1 MKKLIL
7 SFFILTHLTL
17 FSQISWESAVTIPTP
32 FSKYIRT
39 CKIEHG
45 AAAGDILLTYSDK
58 DHSGNIWMIRSSD
71 LGLTWSIPV
80 IIVKSPKMSN
90 GEYVFNANMIQLE
103 DERLM
108 LVYQHRWDPGTI
120 ATKSYT
126 AVCYSSDGGHTWTAE
141 DKTPTVC
148 VWEGRPIQV
157 HNDKDG
163 DGNNDIYIYFTQ
175 EVTPTF
181 FPPEDCSQNYSV
193 GRAVAYIVSY
203 DNGKTWNTN
212 TSERFSGR
220 IIHRNYN
227 SEINSQGGMPTMAE
241 LPNHRIAVVA
251 EAPKGS
257 SYAFASWV
265 IASDPYDY
273 DFDNIQGNWTSIDYN
288 VNKQNAVTDSNG
300 FILPSSVTLK
310 YDNYVYPNNPANL
323 WKMSTV
329 YGNAPFTCVMPNG
342 LIAYSQNSSQ
352 KILVFVANANGRNSV
367 AVANPFGSSNTFYS
381 SIIPISD
388 NMVLCTAQD
397 ADANSM
403 IYLCRGQIA
412 KDLTPPTTP
421 GIPRIVKSINNTY
434 TFDWTGS
441 TDNIIVAGYE
451 LWGDDKLL
459 ATTRWDNSVQVE
471 IQPSSVS
478 QVKVRA
484 RDYQGNYSA
493 FSSPLTLISGMNP
506 TSYKSLNVY
515 PTIADRYVHIS
526 NSFSNNQVSLY
537 AISMLG
543 VKTLL
548 TVESNSTADLSN
560 ITSGC
565 YQLLLT
571 DGDQQYK
578 ALIIKR

>member
-1 MKKLIL
+1 MKVRILFFFFIL
-7 SFFILTHLTL
+7 SFPVFA
-17 FSQISWESAVTIPTP
+17 QISWGAPITIATP

-39 CKIEHG
+39 CKIERG
-45 AAAGDILLTYSDK
+45 ASAGDILLTYSDR
-58 DHSGNIWMIRSSD
+58 DHGGNIWMIRSSD
-71 LGLTWSIPV
+71 LGLTWGSPV
-80 IIVKSPKMSN
+80 ILVKSPRLSD

-126 AVCYSSDGGHTWTAE
+126 AVCYSSDGGYTWTVE

-148 VWEGRPIQV
+148 VWEARPIQV

-181 FPPEDCSQNYSV
+181 YPPEDCNQTYSV
-193 GRAVAYIVSY
+193 GRAIAYIVSY

-212 TSERFSGR
+212 TTERFSGR

-227 SEINSQGGMPTMAE
+227 GEINSQGGMPTMAE

-265 IASDPYDY
+265 IASDPHDY
-273 DFDNIQGNWTSIDYN
+273 DFDNIRGSWCSIDYN
-288 VNKQNAVTDSNG
+288 VNIKNAVYDTNG
-300 FILPSSVTLK
+300 YIDPSSVTLT
-310 YDNYVYPNNPANL
+310 YDNNVYPTNPLNL
-323 WKMSTV
+323 WKMSNV

-352 KILVFVANANGRNSV
+352 KILVFVANANGRNSI

-381 SIIPISD
+381 SIIPIND
-388 NMVLCTAQD
+388 NTVLCTAMD
-397 ADANSM
+397 ADANSK
-403 IYLCRGQIA
+403 IYLCRGQIV

-421 GIPRIVKSINNTY
+421 GIPRIVRGSNNTY
-434 TFDWTGS
+434 TFDWTVS

-471 IQPSSVS
+471 IQPSIAS

-493 FSSPLTLISGMNP
+493 FSSPLTFISGNKP
-506 TSYKSLNVY
+506 IHYKSLNVY
-515 PTIADRYVHIS
+515 PTIADKYVHIS
-526 NSFSNNQVSLY
+526 NSFSSNHVSLY

-543 VKTLL
+543 VKTML
-548 TVESNSTADLSN
+548 TIESNSTADLSN

-565 YQLLLT
+565 YQLMLT
-571 DGDQQYK
+571 DGDLQYK